1 MGYIKLDQA
10 VLSNSRQ
17 SSPQCDLSCLV
28 CATLCRLIDGGIRV
42 DVFKLCIVW
51 INMIMAKNIP
61 IAFSKYRVIV
71 KLTVV

>member
-1 MGYIKLDQA
+1 MGYLKLDQA

-17 SSPQCDLSCLV
+17 SSQCDLSCLV
-28 CATLCRLIDGGIRV
+28 CATLCRLIAGGMRV